1 MVGAPI
7 NIGAAA
13 WRHARVDENRPIESI
28 PGGDGPAQIQKHGFA
43 TS

>member
-1 MVGAPI
+1 
-7 NIGAAA
+7 
-13 WRHARVDENRPIESI
+13 VDENRPIESI